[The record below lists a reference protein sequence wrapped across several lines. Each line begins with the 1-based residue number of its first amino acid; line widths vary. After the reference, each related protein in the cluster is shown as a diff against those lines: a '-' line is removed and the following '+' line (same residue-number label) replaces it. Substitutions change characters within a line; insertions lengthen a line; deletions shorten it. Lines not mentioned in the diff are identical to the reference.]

1 MFIILIAIFETQFH
15 NLKHLRILHFHHTYE
30 SKSNVHRSNDFI
42 QRSFIFDYFTRCT
55 ETLERK
61 KGKWINRFH
70 VPCILFHTSF
80 RKRKART
87 GGKPS
92 RVIGVKAR
100 RSCRGKENRQ
110 GFVVDEF
117 NGGGRRALRSRRR
130 AETVPSVNGTNFLLR
145 VRRAPPPPVFV
156 AKYSRP
162 FSGHRNWL
170 R

>member
-1 MFIILIAIFETQFH
+1 MISF
-15 NLKHLRILHFHHTYE
+15 
-30 SKSNVHRSNDFI
+30 NVPLFSI
-42 QRSFIFDYFTRCT
+42 
-55 ETLERK
+55 TLLAVQKRWKERK
-61 KGKWINRFH
+61 ENGSIASIH

-145 VRRAPPPPVFV
+145 VRAPPPPVFV